1 MTIVKYN
8 CMKNVRMKKK
18 EKRMYCNEKEN
29 GLSLVY
35 KVYILLVYFI
45 KLAKYNFFFF
55 EEFFSLI
62 DI

>member
-1 MTIVKYN
+1 
-8 CMKNVRMKKK
+8 MKNVRMKKK

-35 KVYILLVYFI
+35 KVNILLVYFI